1 MLCIVMAEMSIGA
14 VAMVDL
20 VAKSRTAQTDAQ
32 TECVTRFEECRAV
45 SGSDNAW
52 FDIGVWCEHGCTN
65 GVCNAAPVEPGAP
78 GGVTETPPF
87 EVYVGGGIS
96 CPAGAPSVTLDTAVQ
111 GEEAFAYYKAQPV
124 TYVGVMNIFVHNLHS
139 ECFAYFAW
147 EMRMWPGKAGTTCPE
162 IPSHFEGYKTICLS
176 LWGNYSKQ
184 ALLDELAAAGYA
196 EEIPW

>member
-1 MLCIVMAEMSIGA
+1 
-14 VAMVDL
+14 
-20 VAKSRTAQTDAQ
+20 
-32 TECVTRFEECRAV
+32 
-45 SGSDNAW
+45 
-52 FDIGVWCEHGCTN
+52 
-65 GVCNAAPVEPGAP
+65 
-78 GGVTETPPF
+78 
-87 EVYVGGGIS
+87 VYVGGGIS

-147 EMRMWPGKAGTTCPE
+147 EMRMWPGKAGTTCPTTAPEIQEISRFLGEVSDKKVISVKRMNASTIEMIGGSFE